1 MLNVRNEAAKRDVL
15 PKCEELS
22 QEQMHR
28 VEGGGRI
35 IVCDELVVKGQRP
48 TK

>member
-1 MLNVRNEAAKRDVL
+1 MLNARNETAKRTTL

-22 QEQMHR
+22 QQDMQR
-28 VEGGGRI
+28 IEGGGRV

>member
-1 MLNVRNEAAKRDVL
+1 MLNVRSETTKRDTL

-22 QEQMHR
+22 QQEMQR
-28 VEGGGRI
+28 IEGGGVV

>member
-1 MLNVRNEAAKRDVL
+1 MLNARNDSAKRNTL

-22 QEQMHR
+22 QQEMQT
-28 VEGGGRI
+28 VEGGGRV